1 MSVGSEGISL
11 RCVQRN
17 LFCVTLGKVHSF
29 PRRHI
34 EETIINCWRT
44 SSLLKKKS
52 VSLPHWEQ
60 RLYPRCLS
68 QVPVWAT
75 GSIWGMDPHHV
86 TPCASPD
93 VVVMSSLSLQTVGS
107 HRQGLA
113 LVLAAQPCGSA
124 LDIVGAG
131 PVGGYLG
138 EGRQLQ

>member
-11 RCVQRN
+11 RCIQRN

-29 PRRHI
+29 PRRHF
-34 EETIINCWRT
+34 EETMINCWRK
-44 SSLLKKKS
+44 SSLSKKKKS
-52 VSLPHWEQ
+52 V
-60 RLYPRCLS
+60 
-68 QVPVWAT
+68 
-75 GSIWGMDPHHV
+75 
-86 TPCASPD
+86 
-93 VVVMSSLSLQTVGS
+93 QTVRS

-113 LVLAAQPCGSA
+113 LVLAAQPRGSA